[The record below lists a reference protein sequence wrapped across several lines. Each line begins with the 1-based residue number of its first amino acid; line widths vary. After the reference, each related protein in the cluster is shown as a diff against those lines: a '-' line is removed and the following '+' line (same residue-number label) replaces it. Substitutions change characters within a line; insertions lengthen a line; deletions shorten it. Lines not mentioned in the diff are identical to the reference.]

1 MRSVHIFIILLE
13 KQSIR
18 LSCSIRKFLY
28 SRLKLKM
35 LLRRPRPYV
44 LADVHG
50 GALLYLFYFK

>member
-35 LLRRPRPYV
+35 LLRRPLPYV

-50 GALLYLFYFK
+50 GRLVILILF

>member
-35 LLRRPRPYV
+35 LLRRPLPYV

-50 GALLYLFYFK
+50 GRLVIFLF

>member
-1 MRSVHIFIILLE
+1 MRSIHIFIILLE

-35 LLRRPRPYV
+35 LLRCPLPYV

-50 GALLYLFYFK
+50 GRLVILILF